1 MGVYSDDKAE
11 KSAEIAE
18 QEAKKQEKEKKKPVG
33 SELYNTLACLVGDY
47 FMKIGATLPPCD
59 WKTKMLLQ
67 IWISLVTTTDFSDTN
82 MT

>member
-1 MGVYSDDKAE
+1 MDAIVVQKNR
-11 KSAEIAE
+11 
-18 QEAKKQEKEKKKPVG
+18 KKKEKPVG
-33 SELYNTLACLVGDY
+33 SEFYNTLACLVGDY